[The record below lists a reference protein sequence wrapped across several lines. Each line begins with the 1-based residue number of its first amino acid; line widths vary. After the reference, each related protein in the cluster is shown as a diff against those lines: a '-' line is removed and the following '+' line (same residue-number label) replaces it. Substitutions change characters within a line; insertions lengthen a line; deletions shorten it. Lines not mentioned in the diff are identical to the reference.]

1 MEIEMKRSIAVIA
14 VLAFGCA
21 LAGCDVRF
29 KDRDAFSQEIG
40 SDFFGAGGMLNL
52 TEPVAGDAFLAGGNV
67 SVAGEIKGDLIVAG
81 GEVSVGGNL
90 GDDLYAA
97 GGNVKLDAIV
107 AGNARI
113 AGGDIA
119 VGPATVVAGALSLT
133 GASIEFDGEA
143 HDYLQ
148 ASGGSV
154 RINGVVHGD
163 ARVRAEEIDIGPETR
178 IEGRLIVHGASQPD
192 VPEGAVIAGGIEFHK
207 SSPNRYF
214 GDTGHTVR
222 AVAHGVGTV
231 LWFCGV
237 FLAGAL
243 FLFVFPGLSSRAAQS
258 VGKEPLK
265 SIGLGF
271 AVLVCVPV
279 FAVMLL
285 ITVIGI
291 PLALL
296 LLPLYLLLLFLG
308 WVTTALF
315 LGEKGRALLR
325 GANPAGTTGG
335 RLIALFIALVA
346 LWLLGR
352 IPVIGGWITFLA
364 LLAGIGALVWQA
376 WSGRERAVQAAL

>member
-1 MEIEMKRSIAVIA
+1 MRRSVAVIA
-14 VLAFGCA
+14 GLALGCA

-29 KDRDAFSQEIG
+29 KDGNAFSQEIG
-40 SDFFGAGGMLNL
+40 SNFFSAGGMLNL
-52 TEPVAGDAFLAGGNV
+52 TEPVAGDAFLAGGHV
-67 SVAGEIKGDLIVAG
+67 SVAAEIKGYLIVAG

-97 GGNVKLDAIV
+97 GGNVKLDALV

-119 VGPATVVAGALSLT
+119 IGPATVVAGALSLT

-143 HDYLQ
+143 HDSLR
-148 ASGGSV
+148 ASGASV

-163 ARVRAEEIDIGPETR
+163 ATVRAEEIDIGPETR
-178 IEGRLIVHGASQPD
+178 IDGRLIVRGTSQPK

-207 SSPNRYF
+207 VSPHRWF
-214 GDTGHTVR
+214 DGTGHTLR
-222 AVAHGVGTV
+222 TVAHGLGAV
-231 LWFCGV
+231 LGFFGV

-243 FLFVFPGLSSRAAQS
+243 FLFVFPGLSSRAARS
-258 VGKEPLK
+258 VGREPLK

-271 AVLVCVPV
+271 AVLVCAPV

-296 LLPLYLLLLFLG
+296 LVPLYVLLLFLG

-315 LGEKGRALLR
+315 LGEQGRALLR
-325 GANPAGTTGG
+325 GAKPAGTGG
-335 RLIALFIALVA
+335 RLVALFLALVA

-352 IPVIGGWITFLA
+352 IPYVGGWITFLA

-376 WSGRERAVQAAL
+376 WSGRERAVQATL